1 MPHLV
6 AFSHPLVSIK
16 MKIASW
22 NVNSLRV
29 RIDHVKD
36 WLEQNQPDLLC
47 LQELKMPDEE
57 FPSQALEECG
67 YYSAS
72 TGQKT
77 YNGVA
82 IISKKPLQNVVTDLP
97 DFEDPQRRYIAGDY
111 PINDNGDT
119 LRIVNVYVPNGQ
131 ALDSDKF
138 IYKRAWFAKLQA
150 AMRNT
155 LNENSNTVLVGDF
168 NITPSDLDV
177 HDPKKWNG
185 SIHCSDIE
193 RLMLQKLM
201 SEGLFDTFRNF
212 NSNGDTFS
220 WWDYRGAGYRANEG
234 LRIDLIL
241 SSSAMLDAAHNC
253 IIDETPRKLERPS
266 DHTPVVAEY
275 TL

>member
-1 MPHLV
+1 
-6 AFSHPLVSIK
+6 

-29 RIDHVKD
+29 RLEHVTD
-36 WLEQNQPDLLC
+36 WLDQNQPDLLC
-47 LQELKMPDEE
+47 LQELKMPDAD
-57 FPSQALEECG
+57 FPADVFTEHG
-67 YYSAS
+67 YHSVS

-82 IISKKPLQNVVTDLP
+82 ILSKSKLSNVVTDLP

-111 PINDNGDT
+111 SINNDGDA

-138 IYKRAWFAKLQA
+138 VYKRAWFAKLQA
-150 AMRNT
+150 AMNAT
-155 LNENSNTVLVGDF
+155 LKQNDRTVLVGDF
-168 NITPSDLDV
+168 NITPSNLDV
-177 HDPKKWNG
+177 HDPQKWDG
-185 SIHCSDIE
+185 GIHCSAIE

-201 SEGLFDTFRNF
+201 SEGLFDTFRQF
-212 NSNGDTFS
+212 NPQGDTFS

-241 SSSAMLDAAHNC
+241 SSSVMLDSA
-253 IIDETPRKLERPS
+253 ISSTIDEAPRKLERPS
-266 DHTPVVAEY
+266 DHTPVVAEFK
-275 TL
+275 

>member
-1 MPHLV
+1 
-6 AFSHPLVSIK
+6 

-29 RIDHVKD
+29 RLAHVME
-36 WLEQNQPDLLC
+36 WLERNQPELLC

-57 FPSQALEECG
+57 FPTDAFFEVG
-67 YYSAS
+67 YHSVA

-82 IISKKPLQNVVTDLP
+82 ILSKDKLSNVVTDLP
-97 DFEDPQRRYIAGDY
+97 DYKDPQRRYIAGDY
-111 PINDNGDT
+111 PVNKDGDT

-138 IYKRAWFAKLQA
+138 VYKRAWFAKLQA
-150 AMRNT
+150 AMRAT
-155 LNENSNTVLVGDF
+155 LADYSQTVLVGDF

-177 HDPKKWNG
+177 HDPKKWAN
-185 SIHCSDIE
+185 SIHCSDVE

-201 SEGLFDTFRNF
+201 SEGLFDTYRQF
-212 NSNGDTFS
+212 NSQGDTFS

-241 SSSAMLDAAHNC
+241 SSSAMLDRAVASH
-253 IIDETPRKLERPS
+253 IDETPRKLERPS

-275 TL
+275 S

>member
-1 MPHLV
+1 
-6 AFSHPLVSIK
+6 

-29 RIDHVKD
+29 RIDHVTD
-36 WLEQNQPDLLC
+36 WLKQNQPDILC

-57 FPSQALEECG
+57 FPTQALEECG
-67 YYSAS
+67 YYSVS

-82 IISKKPLQNVVTDLP
+82 ILSNKKLGNVVTDLP
-97 DFEDPQRRYIAGDY
+97 DFEDPQRRYIAADY
-111 PINDNGDT
+111 PLDDGSIF
-119 LRIVNVYVPNGQ
+119 RIVNVYVPNGQ

-138 IYKRAWFAKLQA
+138 VYKRQWFAKLQQ
-150 AMRNT
+150 AMRQT
-155 LNENSNTVLVGDF
+155 LQQHTKTVLVGDF

-177 HDPKKWNG
+177 HDPKKWHG

-201 SEGLFDTFRNF
+201 SEGLYDTFRHF
-212 NSNGDTFS
+212 HTDGEKFS

-241 SSSAMLDAAHNC
+241 SSSDMLNASTNC
-253 IIDETPRKLERPS
+253 YIDETPRKLERPS

-275 TL
+275 F